1 MTGAAAAAR
10 PRKSRFGSLHTR
22 LLAAFVLV
30 ILVTLICA
38 GVGVVWLIQEYQRR
52 LAVDR
57 LSEVAVAASLLGRQL
72 ELQGAR
78 PAEIGDVLA
87 GQLTAPQPQS
97 VRVLVIDALDRVLVE
112 RPTTTDEAGDGFNG
126 HVLQLPE
133 PGDRAAATGRPLFFR
148 WRTQVWTEV
157 AGSPPRPYTFIA
169 APLGPAG
176 PGGPP
181 EPGAPATPVPPAAAE
196 GREGRAEGQTRP
208 EVAERTPRAPRPTQA
223 YRVVLAI
230 PERSLADA
238 WRELAPGL
246 ALAALIAVPVSIGV
260 ALLLSRSITR
270 PLRRITRAA
279 EAMARGDLRQE
290 IPVQGSDEVAQLAT
304 SFNRMSRE
312 VERSQRSLRDFLADA
327 SHELRTPL
335 TSIQGFSQA
344 LLDGTLAAEDGGA
357 LEAGQIINEESQR
370 MRRLV
375 EDLLY
380 LSRVESLDVA
390 AAEGPVDV
398 AVLLREAWRR
408 LQLTAEQRDLHL
420 TLNLPDLPPVSGDA
434 DQIDR
439 LFGNL
444 LENAG
449 KYTPGGG
456 RIDVTGRTAGGALV
470 VTVHNSGSVIPAED
484 LPHVFQRFYRVDKS
498 RAREVEGSGLG
509 LAIAQEVAQR
519 HRGKV
524 AVASDPRSGTTFTVT
539 LPLSAAAAPGAATAR
554 RRAAPGPGAP
564 QPAPASFA

>member
-1 MTGAAAAAR
+1 VTPTAGA
-10 PRKSRFGSLHTR
+10 PRKSLFGSLHTR

-30 ILVTLICA
+30 ILVTLLSA

-72 ELQGAR
+72 EVQGAR

-87 GQLTAPQPQS
+87 NQLAAPYPEA
-97 VRVLVIDALDRVLVE
+97 VRVLLIDGQNRVLVE
-112 RPTTTDEAGDGFNG
+112 RPAPPADAEEGFSG
-126 HVLQLPE
+126 YRLELPG
-133 PGDRAAATGRPLFFR
+133 PGDRAANPGRPLFFR
-148 WRTQVWTEV
+148 WRAQVWTKV

-169 APLGPAG
+169 APLTPPQGNEGAPSGSGGLGG
-176 PGGPP
+176 PGGQGGQGQ
-181 EPGAPATPVPPAAAE
+181 EGRSEGADRGAAARRAPPAF
-196 GREGRAEGQTRP
+196 
-208 EVAERTPRAPRPTQA
+208 
-223 YRVVLAI
+223 RVVLAV

-238 WRELAPGL
+238 WRELVPGL

-260 ALLLSRSITR
+260 ALWLSRSITR

-279 EAMARGDLRQE
+279 EDMAKGDLRQE
-290 IPVQGSDEVAQLAT
+290 IAVQGSDEVAQLAT

-312 VERSQRSLRDFLADA
+312 VERSQQSLRDFLADA

-344 LLDGTLAAEDGGA
+344 LLDGTLSADATGA
-357 LEAGQIINEESQR
+357 TEAGLIINEESQR

-380 LSRVESLDVA
+380 LSRVESLELVGSQA
-390 AAEGPVDV
+390 PVDV
-398 AVLLREAWRR
+398 ATLLREAWRR
-408 LQLTAEQRDLHL
+408 LQLVAEQRDLRL
-420 TLNLPDLPPVSGDA
+420 TLDLPDLPFVSGDA
-434 DQIDR
+434 DQLDR

-449 KYTPGGG
+449 KYTPPGGAI
-456 RIDVTGRTAGGALV
+456 RVAAGVSQGALV
-470 VTVHNSGSVIPAED
+470 VTVHNTGSVIPAED
-484 LPHVFQRFYRVDKS
+484 LPHVFERFYRVDKS
-498 RAREVEGSGLG
+498 RARAVEGSGLG

-519 HRGKV
+519 HRGRID
-524 AVASDPRSGTTFTVT
+524 VASTAAEGTSFTVT
-539 LPLSAAAAPGAATAR
+539 LPLGPPDAGQPGQVRRRGAPEPGPALRPAAPSLAS
-554 RRAAPGPGAP
+554 P
-564 QPAPASFA
+564 PA